1 MEIVEDQVVKLKH
14 FIRYCGLTF
23 EDMLFELKRVIYE
36 NAMDTQYSELIGP
49 PVPSRRRSYV
59 ARSATKKLRSPST
72 VTNTRS

>member
-36 NAMDTQYSELIGP
+36 NAMDTQYSDAEEEGESIQ
-49 PVPSRRRSYV
+49 PVGKPV
-59 ARSATKKLRSPST
+59 
-72 VTNTRS
+72 